1 QLCSVDVGDGESR
14 SIVCGAWNFAAGA
27 TVAVVLPGA
36 VMPGGLQIEERKLR
50 GELSQGM
57 ILSER
62 ELEIGQDASGII
74 VLDEAVEPGAPL
86 GDVLPLVDDVL
97 EVEVTGNRPDLLSMY
112 GLAREIAAL
121 FGLELAP

>member
-1 QLCSVDVGDGESR
+1 
-14 SIVCGAWNFAAGA
+14 
-27 TVAVVLPGA
+27 
-36 VMPGGLQIEERKLR
+36 MPGDFTIEERKLR

-62 ELEIGQDASGII
+62 ELEIGQDHTGII
-74 VLDEAVEPGAPL
+74 VLDEGLEAGTPL
-86 GDVLPLVDDVL
+86 VDVLPLVDDVL

-121 FGLELAP
+121 YDLELSPPPGVDPPRGGDEPVDVTIDD